1 MKENVQKT
9 IFKNPKQSKLTV
21 KTKDYQKNTQ
31 MSFKNYQEAFKTFI
45 KSNDKYSKDLEKD
58 PTKILKPY

>member
-31 MSFKNYQEAFKTFI
+31 MSFKNYQEAFKTLFI
-45 KSNDKYSKDLEKD
+45 D
-58 PTKILKPY
+58 PQKNFKKILQRSRNHIKLK